1 MLGGCAGVKLHVPD
15 GTIIDIICGDHRN
28 ADVFEC
34 SGGEKVQLVADVVDV
49 VWVGVTFHLKDS
61 AIDVT
66 TDRHDRAVCDGGQ
79 DIV

>member
-34 SGGEKVQLVADVVDV
+34 NGGEKVQLVADVVDV
-49 VWVGVTFHLKDS
+49 VWVALFAMIYLSLGLDCKFWFLYVH
-61 AIDVT
+61 
-66 TDRHDRAVCDGGQ
+66 
-79 DIV
+79 